1 MGGSPPSHTSP
12 EGGSRLGHTIIGV
25 FRHSGDADL
34 AAAHLREE
42 YALEAGE
49 LDVIGQAEWD
59 NLTPP
64 APGEN
69 DSWAAAALAGLGL
82 RSSAL
87 GDEDPIGKRWGDKVW
102 QGETL
107 VVART
112 GDPDLATAMAKE
124 MRVTGADRIDV
135 LPH

>member
-1 MGGSPPSHTSP
+1 M
-12 EGGSRLGHTIIGV
+12 GHTIVGV

-34 AAAHLREE
+34 AAAHLQVE
-42 YALEAGE
+42 YALMANE

-64 APGEN
+64 APTGFGADETWIF
-69 DSWAAAALAGLGL
+69 SAITGVGLQ
-82 RSSAL
+82 SAL
-87 GDEDPIGKRWGDKVW
+87 GDANPVGKRWGDKVW
-102 QGETL
+102 NGETL

-112 GDPDLATAMAKE
+112 NDPDEANAIARD
-124 MRVTGADRIDV
+124 MRSSGADRVDL

>member
-1 MGGSPPSHTSP
+1 
-12 EGGSRLGHTIIGV
+12 LGHTIVGV

-42 YALEAGE
+42 YALEADE

-64 APGEN
+64 APGDTEA
-69 DSWAAAALAGLGL
+69 WVVAALTGGL
-82 RSSAL
+82 STAS

-112 GDPDLATAMAKE
+112 YDPETAQAIARE
-124 MRVTGADRIDV
+124 MRITGADRIDL